1 MESRPPA
8 RFGVAPGSR
17 GRHTGTDGA
26 WHDEG
31 RHTVNAERETTAAG
45 RHERRIGVIDML
57 RGLAASAVV
66 LQHVAESSGR
76 AELWPLLEA
85 APGVFGVVLFFLIS
99 GFVIPLS
106 LRGAPRWQDFALRRL
121 LRIYPLT
128 LFAFALLAGLMALGL
143 VPPGPGTDS
152 GYVWLMNLLLLQ
164 DFVGVPGLLG
174 VTWTLPIEFAWY
186 GLFGLCVFTLGRR
199 GLHLLALAFPL
210 GLAALVVFSL
220 LSGVRLPFGR
230 IGMLYA
236 AVVGMQVYRH
246 AEGEIS
252 RRDVVGSAAVFVLL
266 MLIAN
271 GVAFGHFTH
280 PSIRLHHALV
290 PWLLASLLF
299 FLALSGAA
307 TPQGRPARALLFL
320 GRISFSLYLLH
331 PIVMVLVHPYAE
343 GYGFIIAVC
352 GLTVPLAWLSF
363 TYVETPGIALGRA
376 LVRPRPAPA
385 AGA

>member
-1 MESRPPA
+1 MV
-8 RFGVAPGSR
+8 G
-17 GRHTGTDGA
+17 
-26 WHDEG
+26 
-31 RHTVNAERETTAAG
+31 AERETTAAG
-45 RHERRIGVIDML
+45 RHQRRIGVVDML

-128 LFAFALLAGLMALGL
+128 LFAFALLGGLMALGAIPAL
-143 VPPGPGTDS
+143 PGISDS
-152 GYVWLMNLLLLQ
+152 AYVWLMNLLLLQ
-164 DFVGVPGLLG
+164 DVVGVPGLLG

-199 GLHLLALAFPL
+199 GLRLLALAFPL

-220 LSGVRLPFGR
+220 FSGVRLPFGR

-252 RRDVVGSAAVFVLL
+252 RRDVVGAAAAFVLL

-271 GVAFGHFTH
+271 GVAFGYFTH

-299 FLALSGAA
+299 FAALSGVA
-307 TPQGRPARALLFL
+307 TPQGWLAQALLFL
-320 GRISFSLYLLH
+320 GRISFSVYLLH

-343 GYGFIIAVC
+343 GYGFILAVC
-352 GLTVPLAWLSF
+352 GLTLPLAWLSF

-385 AGA
+385 TSF